1 MVGPQEAK
9 NTAVLP
15 VCDKNLICVLSRI
28 LLCFESN
35 SKDCRTGSQGVVVFF
50 IFYLLFFFSF
60 FLQKD
65 QKGVG
70 VVWVASALVS
80 RLASQRGGRPHTVCT
95 ETAHSVH
102 TDSALCAVYCRIQP
116 PVCTQRLT

>member
-35 SKDCRTGSQGVVVFF
+35 SKDCRTGSQGVVMFF
-50 IFYLLFFFSF
+50 IFYLLFFFHF
-60 FLQKD
+60 FCKKIRRGWAWCGLLAR
-65 QKGVG
+65 
-70 VVWVASALVS
+70 WSAASRA
-80 RLASQRGGRPHTVCT
+80 RGEAARTQCAQRQHTVCT
-95 ETAHSVH
+95 QTAPCVLCIAAHSLLGAH
-102 TDSALCAVYCRIQP
+102 SA
-116 PVCTQRLT
+116 